1 MEFFFRFFKRLR
13 KPMKGVVAYFQIQE
27 VGMTAES
34 VTFEAEVLQRLVK
47 LETQMEHVATK
58 EDLKD
63 LKIWFLVGSMS
74 GAVALASIGI
84 LLARWFLS

>member
-1 MEFFFRFFKRLR
+1 
-13 KPMKGVVAYFQIQE
+13 
-27 VGMTAES
+27 MTAES
-34 VTFEAEVLQRLVK
+34 MTFEAEVRQRLVK
-47 LETQMEHVATK
+47 LETHMEHVATK

-63 LKIWFLVGSMS
+63 LKIWFLVGAMS

>member
-1 MEFFFRFFKRLR
+1 
-13 KPMKGVVAYFQIQE
+13 
-27 VGMTAES
+27 MTAES
-34 VTFEAEVLQRLVK
+34 MTFEAEIRQRLVK
-47 LETQMEHVATK
+47 LETHMEHVATK

-63 LKIWFLVGSMS
+63 LKIWFLVGAMS

>member
-1 MEFFFRFFKRLR
+1 
-13 KPMKGVVAYFQIQE
+13 
-27 VGMTAES
+27 MTVETM
-34 VTFEAEVLQRLVK
+34 TFEVEVRQRLVR
-47 LETQMEHVATK
+47 LETHIEHVATK

-63 LKIWFLVGSMS
+63 LKIWFLAGAMS

>member
-1 MEFFFRFFKRLR
+1 
-13 KPMKGVVAYFQIQE
+13 
-27 VGMTAES
+27 MTAETM
-34 VTFEAEVLQRLVK
+34 TFEAEVRQRLAR
-47 LETQMEHVATK
+47 LETHIEHVATK

-63 LKIWFLVGSMS
+63 LKIWFLAGTMS